1 MSDDELKEKVKELV
15 DKIDD
20 EELLNDLGAFIQ
32 IAKKYI
38 KLGPYL
44 IDFKYKDIN
53 MRQISDMDISS
64 SIKLTIE
71 LFSKYCVQLENIDI
85 DKLINNGVIVFNDPS
100 NSRSDYDKIIG
111 STSVVWNETPKVT
124 ITNNGKVTDAV
135 MLSHELAHYIYGCP
149 ESYNDTFKSEI
160 YAIFVESLMLENLD
174 KMGYQKD
181 TRLFTKIRVANA
193 YSCTKEIYN
202 TLYVLETYMAFKDI
216 SKEKM
221 SRLFP
226 GLSFEEY
233 DYIINDVKY
242 FLEKRENETEDAY
255 DRRTNITIKM
265 RYLIG
270 CLVGRNIAKRF
281 ISDKS
286 YINVI
291 KKSYKYSEYDLI
303 EFLKA
308 IEVTLFD
315 LKKEVA
321 DTIDELNRHE
331 KIR

>member
-15 DKIDD
+15 DKIAD

-32 IAKKYI
+32 IAKTYI

-64 SIKLTIE
+64 SIKLTKE
-71 LFSKYCVQLENIDI
+71 LFSKYCVQLQNIDI

-135 MLSHELAHYIYGCP
+135 MFSHELAHYIYGCP

-193 YSCTKEIYN
+193 YNCTKEIYN

-216 SKEKM
+216 SKERM

-226 GLSFEEY
+226 GLSFEDY
-233 DYIINDVKY
+233 DYIINDVKH

-270 CLVGRNIAKRF
+270 CLVGRHIAKRF

-291 KKSYKYSEYDLI
+291 KESYKYSEYNLI

-315 LKKEVA
+315 LRKEVV

>member
-15 DKIDD
+15 DKIYD

-32 IAKKYI
+32 IAKTYI

-64 SIKLTIE
+64 SIKLTKE
-71 LFSKYCVQLENIDI
+71 LFSKYCVQLQNIDI

-135 MLSHELAHYIYGCP
+135 MFSHELAHYIYGCP

-193 YSCTKEIYN
+193 YNCTKEIYN

-216 SKEKM
+216 SKERM

-226 GLSFEEY
+226 GLSFEDY
-233 DYIINDVKY
+233 DYIINDVKH

-270 CLVGRNIAKRF
+270 CLVGRHIAKRF

-291 KKSYKYSEYDLI
+291 KESYKYSEYNLI

-315 LKKEVA
+315 LRKEVV

>member
-1 MSDDELKEKVKELV
+1 MSDNELKEKVKELV
-15 DKIDD
+15 DRIDD
-20 EELLNDLGAFIQ
+20 EELLNDMGAFIQ

-53 MRQISDMDISS
+53 MSEISDMDISS
-64 SIKLTIE
+64 SIKLTKEI
-71 LFSKYCVQLENIDI
+71 LSKYDIQLENIDI
-85 DKLINNGVIVFNDPS
+85 DKLINDGVIVFNDLS
-100 NSRSDYDKIIG
+100 DSRSDYDKIIG
-111 STSVVWNETPKVT
+111 TGVVWDETPKVT
-124 ITNNGKVTDAV
+124 TTNNGKVTDAV

-160 YAIFVESLMLENLD
+160 YAIFVESLMLETLD
-174 KMGYQKD
+174 KMGYQKEA
-181 TRLFTKIRVANA
+181 RLFTKIRVANA

-216 SKEKM
+216 SKERM

-226 GLSFEEY
+226 GLSFEDY

-255 DRRTNITIKM
+255 YRRTNITIKM

-270 CLVGRNIAKRF
+270 CLVGRHIAKRF

-291 KKSYKYSEYDLI
+291 KKAYKYSDYNLI

-315 LKKEVA
+315 LRKEVV

-331 KIR
+331 KIK

>member
-1 MSDDELKEKVKELV
+1 
-15 DKIDD
+15 
-20 EELLNDLGAFIQ
+20 
-32 IAKKYI
+32 
-38 KLGPYL
+38 
-44 IDFKYKDIN
+44 
-53 MRQISDMDISS
+53 
-64 SIKLTIE
+64 
-71 LFSKYCVQLENIDI
+71 
-85 DKLINNGVIVFNDPS
+85 
-100 NSRSDYDKIIG
+100 
-111 STSVVWNETPKVT
+111 
-124 ITNNGKVTDAV
+124 
-135 MLSHELAHYIYGCP
+135 
-149 ESYNDTFKSEI
+149 
-160 YAIFVESLMLENLD
+160 
-174 KMGYQKD
+174 
-181 TRLFTKIRVANA
+181 
-193 YSCTKEIYN
+193 
-202 TLYVLETYMAFKDI
+202 MAFKDI